1 MMNED
6 GFLHLYSELQKI
18 FSKEDLQELLIYP
31 DDQQRFL
38 VFHEKGMYVLE
49 NTTKKPFRYYPTSLL
64 KPCSVYSCGGSFQL
78 VIETIGGHTF
88 SLLFEEQSKAYQVMT
103 ALMEIMT

>member
-1 MMNED
+1 MKEE
-6 GFLHLYSELQKI
+6 GFLQLYCDLQKI
-18 FSKEDLQELLIYP
+18 YSQEDWQELLIYP

-49 NTTKKPFRYYPTSLL
+49 NTAQKPFRYFPTSLL
-64 KPCSVYSCGGSFQL
+64 KPCSIYSSGGSFQL
-78 VIETIGGHTF
+78 VIETLGGQTF
-88 SLLFEEQSKAYQVMT
+88 RLEFEEQSKAYQVMT